1 MSPAGYIRQGFNLYK
16 VLEYPLVPVTSGTAQ
31 GFHAAGVSARSQ
43 TLEDIRFLGQDLAV
57 PQGFLWHL
65 SAVREREPNPKP
77 SGGGYA
83 CTGTVIWPEEEVR

>member
-31 GFHAAGVSARSQ
+31 GFHAAGVSAWSQ
-43 TLEDIRFLGQDLAV
+43 TPEDIRFLGQDLSV

-65 SAVREREPNPKP
+65 SAVRERELNPKP
-77 SGGGYA
+77 SGEGYA
-83 CTGTVIWPEEEVR
+83 CRGTIIWLEEEVR